1 MASSPCAEFYRQM
14 LGYQSKEM
22 LTRHMENML
31 WLACHMA
38 RVIVEVAE
46 QFVVLKSHCS
56 DMTLLERS
64 KVPARA
70 DAPASHL
77 AIIRQ

>member
-1 MASSPCAEFYRQM
+1 
-14 LGYQSKEM
+14 
-22 LTRHMENML
+22 
-31 WLACHMA
+31 MA
-38 RVIVEVAE
+38 REIVEVAE

-77 AIIRQ
+77 AIIPQ